1 MPKKKEDC
9 GVCIALL
16 KVCKKLGDKSF
27 CKQTI
32 KELKEDKITD
42 TEFDKKL
49 RKHFGA
55 KKFNKEWDK
64 ELEE

>member
-1 MPKKKEDC
+1 MPKIEKDC
-9 GVCIALL
+9 GVCTALL
-16 KVCKKLGDKSF
+16 KVCKKMGDRSF
-27 CKQTI
+27 CKKTI
-32 KELKEDKITD
+32 KELEEDKITD

-64 ELEE
+64 EIGD